1 VKKKLAILFGLA
13 FVFRMVL
20 AFGVYHPDLRNHMD
34 WGIRFWDY
42 GPEKFYTANVW
53 SYTWPNQPPGTIY
66 IFAGVRK
73 LFEAVFGIFWWINT
87 TVPPFP
93 SQMMFFLESNLYP
106 ALLKLPAI
114 LADLGIAFII
124 YKLLSQ
130 LKSKR
135 LGYFGALVFLVNPV
149 VWYNSSVWG
158 QTDSIINFVAL
169 AAFYLLLKRQ
179 LLLAVMVLSL
189 SLYIK
194 VSLLIFVPV
203 FAIIV
208 VRQKYKL
215 VEILNAVVFSLLAVL
230 FITLPFAPEA
240 PHNWLFRIYKDKVF
254 AQQLHVI
261 TANGFNIWSAL
272 TGIHEQP
279 DSLIFAIINY
289 RTWGY
294 IIFAGFL
301 VLPLYKIY
309 KKQNASSVFTT
320 LSLVAYSSFML
331 LTNMHERY
339 LYPLFPVFTI
349 MVLLNNKLRSLYW
362 IISLLTLFNM
372 YHFWWYPE
380 IGLVRS
386 IFEYGD
392 RLLPRVMGAVNFVLF
407 VSVYRRLLFDGDRVR
422 K

>member
-1 VKKKLAILFGLA
+1 MNNIIKKFKNLKIISFKENQGFGGGILAGLQACSSDVLGFTCADTQIDVKDIVKGFQLIKSKNLDIVKTRRIKRYDGFPRFIFTKVFNNLCNILFNLQTNCNFVKKKLAILFGLA

-301 VLPLYKIY
+301 VL
-309 KKQNASSVFTT
+309 
-320 LSLVAYSSFML
+320 
-331 LTNMHERY
+331 
-339 LYPLFPVFTI
+339 
-349 MVLLNNKLRSLYW
+349 
-362 IISLLTLFNM
+362 
-372 YHFWWYPE
+372 
-380 IGLVRS
+380 
-386 IFEYGD
+386 
-392 RLLPRVMGAVNFVLF
+392 
-407 VSVYRRLLFDGDRVR
+407 
-422 K
+422 